1 MIKKRDVI
9 EIKIDS
15 LAYGGEGVGKV
26 DGYTVFVPDSA
37 PGDVLAVEIISAQ
50 KSYAKGKIVEII
62 EPSAS
67 RIKPACGLAKTC
79 GGCNWQH
86 IDYKEQLKAKRQIVE
101 DNLKRIAHVDIPVK
115 DVLPSDNIFEYR
127 CKVQYPVQQ
136 TKISK
141 RFLIGYYKKGSH
153 EIINTKRCPIQPKI
167 IDIITEF
174 IRNKAQELKL
184 TAYNE
189 ETKKGLIRHI
199 VFRYSQTN
207 NDLLLIF
214 VINAE
219 NIPNELRGLSK
230 AIKKEFAHVKGVL
243 INFNTTHT
251 NVIFGQKTV
260 PLEGIDYFE
269 ETLEGRTYRISANSF
284 FQVNPSSAVKMFNTV
299 RNIVEER
306 LNMPAILDVYAGV
319 GSFAIWLKD
328 IASNIT
334 AIEESPQAVEDAKR
348 NIDLNKAP
356 QDADITVLEGN
367 ADTVLESLATDNKKY
382 DVVIL
387 DPPRK
392 GCSQTAINS
401 VIKLADKYIIYISC
415 NPSTLARDVKL
426 LTDSGFTPEFAQPV
440 DMFCHTYHV
449 ESIVVLKK

>member
-1 MIKKRDVI
+1 MIKKRDII
-9 EIKIDS
+9 ELKIDS
-15 LAYGGEGVGKV
+15 LAYGGEGIGKV
-26 DGYTVFVPDSA
+26 DGYAVFVPDSA
-37 PGDVLAVEIISAQ
+37 PGEVLKVEIVSAQ
-50 KSYAKGKIVEII
+50 KSYAKGKIIEIV

-67 RIKPACGLAKTC
+67 RIKPVCGLAKVC
-79 GGCNWQH
+79 GGCDWQH
-86 IDYKEQLKAKRQIVE
+86 VNYKEQLNAKRQIVE

-115 DVLPSDNIFEYR
+115 DVLPSDNILEYR

-141 RFLIGYYKKGSH
+141 RFLVGYYKKASH

-184 TAYNE
+184 NAYNE
-189 ETKKGLIRHI
+189 KTKKGLLRHI
-199 VFRYSQTN
+199 IFRYSQTN

-214 VINAE
+214 VINSE

-230 AIKKEFAHVKGVL
+230 AVRKEFAHVKGTL
-243 INFNTTHT
+243 INFNTTQT

-260 PLEGIDYFE
+260 LLEGLDYFE
-269 ETLEGRTYRISANSF
+269 ETLEGRTYRVSAGSF
-284 FQVNPSSAVKMFNTV
+284 FQINPSSAVKMFNTV
-299 RNIVEER
+299 RDIVKER
-306 LNMPAILDVYAGV
+306 LDTPSILDVYAGV
-319 GSFAIWLKD
+319 GSLAIWLKD
-328 IASNIT
+328 IALNIT
-334 AIEESPQAVEDAKR
+334 AIEEYPQAVEDTKN
-348 NIDLNKAP
+348 NIELNK
-356 QDADITVLEGN
+356 DIHGANITILEGD
-367 ADTVLESLATDNKKY
+367 ADTVLESLATDGKKY

-392 GCSQTAINS
+392 GCTQIAIDS
-401 VIKLADKYIIYISC
+401 TIKVASKYIIYVSC

-426 LTDSGFTPEFAQPV
+426 ITDSGFTPEFAQPV
-440 DMFCHTYHV
+440 DMFCHTYHI